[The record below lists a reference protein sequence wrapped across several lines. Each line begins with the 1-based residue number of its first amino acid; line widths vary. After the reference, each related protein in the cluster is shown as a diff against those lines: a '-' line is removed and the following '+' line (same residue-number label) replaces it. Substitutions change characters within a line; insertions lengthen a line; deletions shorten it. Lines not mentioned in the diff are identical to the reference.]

1 VAKEVHDPTAGRPFV
16 LAIDPGRAN
25 GVCLVQRDGLVRLH
39 SDELDW
45 IEMTR
50 YVANTCL
57 ELGTQLD
64 VVVETFRISIQT
76 AKNGVGAN
84 ETIEAIG
91 MVRLLTL
98 QYGVSDGTLPLQTP
112 GDAQDFSDSKKI
124 RELGWWYRGGG
135 GHANMAARH
144 VALRLL
150 RTGCR
155 DRVLLGLDTE
165 VPGLEA

>member
-1 VAKEVHDPTAGRPFV
+1 MANETHDPTAGRPFV
-16 LAIDPGRAN
+16 LAVDPGRAN
-25 GVCLVQRDGLVRLH
+25 GVCLIQREGLVKLH

-45 IEMTR
+45 ISMTR

-57 ELGTQLD
+57 ELETQLD

-98 QYGVSDGTLPLQTP
+98 QYGVSDGTLPLQSP
-112 GDAQDFSDSKKI
+112 GDAQDFTDGKKL
-124 RELGWWYRGGG
+124 RDLGWWHKGGK
-135 GHANMAARH
+135 GHANMALRH
-144 VALRLL
+144 AALRLL

-155 DRVLLGLDTE
+155 DRALLGLDT
-165 VPGLEA
+165 